1 MSSIEDF
8 MAWQAEDVENRRVNI
23 KINPKLTYDTSPASY
38 VQDVSIWVSSDKIQN
53 SLQYVENV
61 EDIDLE
67 GTARIYDM
75 AEKERILAK
84 YRDMKTE
91 G

>member
-1 MSSIEDF
+1 MSTIEDF

-61 EDIDLE
+61 EDIDLL
-67 GTARIYDM
+67 GTAKLYDM
-75 AEKERILAK
+75 AEIERIRERYK
-84 YRDMKTE
+84 GTE

>member
-1 MSSIEDF
+1 

-23 KINPKLTYDTSPASY
+23 KINPKLSYDIHPTNF
-38 VQDVSIWVSSDKIQN
+38 VQDLSIWVSSDRIKN
-53 SLQYVENV
+53 SLQFVENV
-61 EDIDLE
+61 EEIDLE